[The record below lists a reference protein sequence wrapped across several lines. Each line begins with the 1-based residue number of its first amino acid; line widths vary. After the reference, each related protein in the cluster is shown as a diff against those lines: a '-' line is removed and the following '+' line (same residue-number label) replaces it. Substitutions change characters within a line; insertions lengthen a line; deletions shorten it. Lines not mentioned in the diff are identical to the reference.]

1 MKPFQSLAQIRKGL
15 SSGEFSAVEL
25 VQHSIERIKR
35 RNRDLNCFISLDEE
49 HALIAAKQA
58 DKEIQRG
65 QGKYLSGIPVAHK
78 DLFCTEGLKTTCG
91 SKMLES
97 FVPPYDATVV
107 KNVRNAGAISIG
119 KTNMDEFAMGSS
131 NETSHFGPATN
142 PWDISRTPGG
152 SSGGA
157 ASAVAGGLVPIAT
170 GSDTGGSIR
179 QPSAFCGATGLKPT
193 YGRVSR
199 FGMVA
204 FASSLDQGGPIA
216 ASAVDCGLLLR
227 AMEGHDHN
235 DSTSAVADS
244 TDLTERDR
252 KLTIG
257 YPTELF
263 ESLDKD
269 IEQALEHAKH
279 ELCAQGHR
287 FKEIELP
294 HSDVAS
300 SAYYVISGAEASANL
315 SRYDGVRYGHR
326 AESPIDLNDLYQRS
340 RSEGFGS
347 EVKRRILT
355 GTFALSVGYF
365 DAYYLKAQKIRRL
378 IREDFL
384 AAFEEVDLIFTPV
397 TPTTA
402 FKLGSLVDD
411 PVEMYRQDLF
421 TIPASLAG
429 LPALSLPCGFKEG
442 LPINCQMI
450 GKHFD
455 ESAVLNAARQFQRS
469 TDWHEQHPSAFAT
482 DLN

>member
-1 MKPFQSLAQIRKGL
+1 MKPFQSLVQLQAGL
-15 SSGEFSAVEL
+15 SSKQYSAVEL
-25 VQHSIERIKR
+25 VKYFIQRIKKL
-35 RNRDLNCFISLDEE
+35 NPDLNCFISVDEE
-49 HALIAAKQA
+49 HALRAAEEA
-58 DKEIQRG
+58 DLEIQSG
-65 QGKYLSGIPVAHK
+65 ELKQLSGIPVAHK

-107 KNVRNAGAISIG
+107 KNVQRAGAITIG

-131 NETSHFGPATN
+131 NETSHFGPVLN
-142 PWDISRTPGG
+142 PWDLSRSPGG

-157 ASAVAGGLVPIAT
+157 ASAVASGLIPIAT

-179 QPSAFCGATGLKPT
+179 QPSAFCGTTGLKPT

-216 ASAVDCGLLLR
+216 ASAIDCGLLLR
-227 AMEGHDHN
+227 AMEGHDPN
-235 DSTSAVADS
+235 DSTSANAER
-244 TDLTERDR
+244 TDLTDNDR

-257 YPTELF
+257 YPTRLF
-263 ESLDKD
+263 DNLDED
-269 IEQALEHAKH
+269 IEQILEGTKR
-279 ELCAQGHR
+279 ELSSLGHK
-287 FKEIELP
+287 FKDIELP
-294 HSDVAS
+294 HSDAAS
-300 SAYYVISGAEASANL
+300 AAYYVISGAEASANL

-326 AESPIDLNDLYQRS
+326 AESPLNLNDLYRRT

-384 AAFEEVDLIFTPV
+384 KVFKDVDLIFTPV
-397 TPTTA
+397 TPTAA
-402 FKLGSLVDD
+402 FELGSLVDN
-411 PVEMYRQDLF
+411 PVEMYKQDLF

-429 LPALSLPCGFKEG
+429 LPALSLPCGFKKG
-442 LPINCQMI
+442 LPINCQFI
-450 GKHFD
+450 AKHFD
-455 ESAVLNAARQFQRS
+455 ESTVLSAARQFQRS
-469 TDWHEQHPSAFAT
+469 TDWHEKHPSAYIK
-482 DLN
+482 DSI